1 MKLNK
6 TFLTMGLAAA
16 LLQMPASSF
25 AQTAGGNRQN
35 PLLTKSSLPFGAP
48 DFSKIQESDYLPAI
62 EAAIREQRAN
72 IQKIVNNKK
81 KPNFQNTILAYE
93 ESGALLEKVTNIF
106 FGLTSAH
113 KTPGIAETEK
123 KVTPLLTELD
133 NEISFNKVEERYISL
148 LTDFGFKR
156 IFGTAMNKDLLICF
170 LNSLFNGKQ
179 VVKDVKY
186 LNPEHVGDVYADRK
200 AIFDVYC
207 EGENG
212 EKFIVEMQNAY
223 QTYFKDRSLFY
234 STFPIREQ
242 APKGKDWD
250 FKLNHVYTVALLNFD
265 MNEDAF
271 EKEKIRHSVQLCDT
285 ATHKVFYNKLEFI
298 YVEIAK
304 FDKSL
309 EELETL
315 YDKWLYAL
323 KNLYKLTQ
331 RPKELCDKVFDRLFE
346 EAEISKFTQQ
356 ELREYEASK
365 MAYRDIKNSVDTAKR
380 EGIAEGITQRNFE
393 IARKMLAKGMNEAT
407 VLEITGLSAE
417 EIQLLKAEM

>member
-1 MKLNK
+1 
-6 TFLTMGLAAA
+6 
-16 LLQMPASSF
+16 
-25 AQTAGGNRQN
+25 
-35 PLLTKSSLPFGAP
+35 
-48 DFSKIQESDYLPAI
+48 
-62 EAAIREQRAN
+62 
-72 IQKIVNNKK
+72 
-81 KPNFQNTILAYE
+81 
-93 ESGALLEKVTNIF
+93 
-106 FGLTSAH
+106 
-113 KTPGIAETEK
+113 
-123 KVTPLLTELD
+123 
-133 NEISFNKVEERYISL
+133 
-148 LTDFGFKR
+148 
-156 IFGTAMNKDLLICF
+156 
-170 LNSLFNGKQ
+170 
-179 VVKDVKY
+179 
-186 LNPEHVGDVYADRK
+186 
-200 AIFDVYC
+200 
-207 EGENG
+207 
-212 EKFIVEMQNAY
+212 
-223 QTYFKDRSLFY
+223 
-234 STFPIREQ
+234 
-242 APKGKDWD
+242 
-250 FKLNHVYTVALLNFD
+250 
-265 MNEDAF
+265 
-271 EKEKIRHSVQLCDT
+271 
-285 ATHKVFYNKLEFI
+285 VFYEKLEFI